1 MKKSMLLIV
10 ITSILPVFLAAQ
22 TGIPNNE
29 LAKGYIYVKQIDNV
43 WWFIGP
49 DGERFVSQGVNHI
62 EPHLYLAPYNK
73 EETMKKYGDELIDG
87 KGLFDTN
94 TEAAQKFIDG
104 QIAICKDLHF
114 NTFAKHTHASIAPEL
129 YMDKT
134 YYIASFE
141 TAPVATWQIKAGQ
154 GPMPDVFSSDFENHV
169 EKRVKEVVL
178 KHKDSPNLIGYLYCD
193 VPAWILPSYMQKSEN
208 EYLMVYPW
216 VDAMMSLGVG
226 SPGKK
231 AWIDHLKERY
241 TSAAEAADMWGL
253 YYIKLYGLE
262 WEELYKMTDWTN
274 PLDSVKATADMR
286 SFMGKIA
293 ERWYKMHYDAIKKH
307 DQNHLIIGDKSD
319 VSTYQD
325 FLLPALKKYIDVIAI
340 QSYNVWTNDKATA
353 DWLYKEL
360 GKPMFNG
367 DGSFAYVH
375 PNQSENKVKGWWT
388 GAKNIQDVISMYKEQ
403 MEMMMAEPYVIGW
416 HHCGMLQQWDGSARG
431 DVPSNE
437 NGFMDPFENYY
448 TEWTDVIKEMNSN
461 AVEMHQ
467 EAKQV
472 KWNP

>member
-1 MKKSMLLIV
+1 MKMQRNIALSLVGWLATFCLL
-10 ITSILPVFLAAQ
+10 AQ
-22 TGIPNNE
+22 TGKPNPE
-29 LAKGYIYVKQIDNV
+29 LATGYIYVKQIDEV

-49 DGERFVSQGVNHI
+49 DGEKFISQGVNHI

-73 EETMKKYGDELIDG
+73 EATIKKYGAELIDEQG
-87 KGLFDTN
+87 MFDTT

-104 QIAICKDLHF
+104 QIAICKDLNF
-114 NTFAKHTHASIAPEL
+114 NTFGKHTHASIAPEL

-134 YYIASFE
+134 YYIASLE

-154 GPMPDVFSSDFENHV
+154 GSMPDVFSSSFENYV
-169 EKRVKEVVL
+169 QQKIKEVVT
-178 KHKDSPNLIGYLYCD
+178 KHRKSPNLIGYVYSD
-193 VPAWILPSYMQKSEN
+193 VPAWILPPYMQEREN
-208 EYLMVYPW
+208 EYLMIYPW
-216 VDAMMSLGVG
+216 VEEMMSLGVAA
-226 SPGKK
+226 PGKK

-241 TSAAEAADMWGL
+241 ASAADVADVWGL
-253 YYIKLYGLE
+253 DYIKLYGIAWKE
-262 WEELYKMTDWTN
+262 FYKITDWTN
-274 PLDSVKATADMR
+274 PIDSVKVTADMR

-293 ERWYKMHYDAIKKH
+293 ERWYKLHYDAIKKH

-319 VSTYQD
+319 ISTYQD

-340 QSYNVWTNDKATA
+340 QSYNVWSEDKATT

-360 GKPMFNG
+360 GKPLFNG
-367 DGSFAYVH
+367 DGSFAFVH

-388 GAKNIQDVISMYKEQ
+388 GAKNMQDVISMYKAQ
-403 MEMMMAEPYVIGW
+403 LEMMMAESYVVGW

-448 TEWTDVIKEMNSN
+448 TEWTDIIRKMNS
-461 AVEMHQ
+461 ETIELHE
-467 EAKQV
+467 EAK
-472 KWNP
+472 